1 MAGRFIKLYDK
12 ILSWEWYKNTNVKV
26 LFLHLLLKA
35 NYKDLSFEGHKIL
48 RGQLVTSLP
57 SLSAE
62 LGMSP
67 KQIRGSLDHLIST
80 GEVTSRAYPRYRV
93 ITIVHY
99 DDYQACDSPD
109 GSQTAGERAV
119 KGQAE
124 GRLRAGSGQAEGS
137 QRAAS
142 IEYIEN
148 IEQIEKIEQIENT
161 PASRGKKAA
170 SDPAFILF
178 WDAYPKKVSKPDAV
192 RAWEKLK
199 PDVDLVGSIMKGLQ
213 SWKESDQWNRDGGQY
228 IPYPAT
234 WLNKRRWEDEAPKK
248 EQQDSSASRPVKT
261 VAAQAYTQRDYS
273 DEDAAA
279 WRRML
284 EGLE

>member
-12 ILSWEWYKNTNVKV
+12 ILGWEWYRNTNVKV

-62 LGMSP
+62 LGMST
-67 KQIRGSLDHLIST
+67 KQVRGSLDHLIAT
-80 GEVTSRAYPRYRV
+80 GEVTSKAYPRYRV

-99 DDYQACDSPD
+99 DDYQAYDSLE

-119 KGQAE
+119 KGQSK

-148 IEQIEKIEQIENT
+148 IEQIEQVEQIDT
-161 PASRGKKAA
+161 SPDSRKAKT
-170 SDPAFILF
+170 DDLF
-178 WDAYPKKVSKPDAV
+178 SVFWHEYPKKVSKPDALK
-192 RAWEKLK
+192 AWKKLK
-199 PDVDLVGSIMKGLQ
+199 PDSGLLQ
-213 SWKESDQWNRDGGQY
+213 EILSGLSRWKESDQWNRDGGQY

-234 WLNKRRWEDEAPKK
+234 WLNKREWEDDISPAVVKT
-248 EQQDSSASRPVKT
+248 APVKK
-261 VAAQAYTQRDYS
+261 VSAAGYEQRDYGS
-273 DEDAAA
+273 EDDLAYQRMIAG
-279 WRRML
+279 WRD
-284 EGLE
+284 G